1 MLRVDQVYVIRHKV
15 FVEHKS
21 IREVASQMGVHRKT
35 VRRYLRQPEPTRH
48 EKAARPRPVT
58 EKARQRIDELVAEWG
73 PRTTEKQRITASR
86 LHRQLV
92 EEGQTVGRTVV
103 RECWREIKR
112 QRAEVF
118 VPLVHH
124 AGEDAQI
131 DFFEVVVDIAGERQK
146 AWKFLLR
153 HMHSGRDFA
162 WLYDRQDQ
170 IAFLDGHVR
179 AFEHLGGI
187 AQRCV
192 YDNCSVAVR
201 RFAQVGRELTERF
214 AALVNHYNFEPSF
227 ARPGEGHDKGGVES
241 RGKHIRLQH
250 LVPIPRG
257 GSLREIA
264 EQLVRDLD
272 KQAAER
278 KDASSKSVL
287 ERFEAE
293 RPFLRRLPPA
303 PFEAR
308 RTEAL
313 EVSSKATVL
322 LGGGWYSVPS
332 NWKRLSIT
340 AYVGVEDV
348 RFVCRG
354 ELVTRPRVR
363 FGGREI
369 RYRDYLSELAK
380 KPQAVRQIAPELT
393 AELGEPF
400 GKLWSVLTESHGGLE
415 AGRLFAKIVG
425 AITKQGEGPVRAALE
440 QALGSAVLSMGAGG
454 APGKCTAPETVPVP
468 DSLKGYE
475 VEAASARDFDHL
487 LVGGGQ

>member
-1 MLRVDQVYVIRHKV
+1 M
-15 FVEHKS
+15 
-21 IREVASQMGVHRKT
+21 
-35 VRRYLRQPEPTRH
+35 
-48 EKAARPRPVT
+48 
-58 EKARQRIDELVAEWG
+58 
-73 PRTTEKQRITASR
+73 
-86 LHRQLV
+86 
-92 EEGQTVGRTVV
+92 
-103 RECWREIKR
+103 
-112 QRAEVF
+112 
-118 VPLVHH
+118 
-124 AGEDAQI
+124 
-131 DFFEVVVDIAGERQK
+131 
-146 AWKFLLR
+146 
-153 HMHSGRDFA
+153 
-162 WLYDRQDQ
+162 
-170 IAFLDGHVR
+170 
-179 AFEHLGGI
+179 
-187 AQRCV
+187 
-192 YDNCSVAVR
+192 
-201 RFAQVGRELTERF
+201 
-214 AALVNHYNFEPSF
+214 NHYNFEPSF

-278 KDASSKSVL
+278 KDAASKSVL

-308 RTEAL
+308 RTAAL

-322 LGGGWYSVPS
+322 LGGGWYWVPS

-440 QALGSAVLSMGAGG
+440 QALGSAVLSMGEGG
-454 APGKCTAPETVPVP
+454 APGKVYRPRHGTRSRLAQGLRGRGRVRARLRPPPRGRWPVIHARSASLRPAPEHRTETGARVVWTRSEMRRAGFGEAPDALGTLLAAATAGSSAGLHGLALLLDGPKTAPEEIAESVSSRAVELRGVRVERGQERAREAKRNELGVGPRSVFAGSSHVDPSNCITV
-468 DSLKGYE
+468 SLRHGL
-475 VEAASARDFDHL
+475 AARENRTTVS
-487 LVGGGQ
+487 GGELR